1 MGYDLAHA
9 NSLYLPM
16 VQDNDYMIQII
27 DEQLQTLEREAI
39 IWKGCSSLLYID
51 DLWYFKK

>member
-1 MGYDLAHA
+1 MGYDLAPA

-16 VQDNDYMIQII
+16 VQDNAYMIQII
-27 DEQLQTLEREAI
+27 DEQLQTFEREAI

-51 DLWYFKK
+51 AL

>member
-27 DEQLQTLEREAI
+27 DGQLQTLEREAI

-51 DLWYFKK
+51 DL